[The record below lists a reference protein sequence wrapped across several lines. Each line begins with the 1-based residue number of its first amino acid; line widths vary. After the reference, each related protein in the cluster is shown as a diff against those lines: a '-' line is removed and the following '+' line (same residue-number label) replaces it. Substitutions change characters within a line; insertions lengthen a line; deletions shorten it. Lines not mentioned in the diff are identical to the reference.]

1 MNKKDFIML
10 IEEWIKSPPGSRP
23 FLDKAIAEQYQKS
36 RESHWLGL
44 RPDELLDW
52 LREAMAGMA
61 VDKDIESEIENRV
74 AKLLTEEDGGTEA
87 CDQELPLAALR
98 STPEH
103 GLRSRNMPSDEEIAR
118 KVRTLLERLDKEEG
132 RFGNGR

>member
-1 MNKKDFIML
+1 MNKKDVIML
-10 IEEWIKSPPGSRP
+10 IEEWLKSPPGSRP
-23 FLDKAIAEQYQKS
+23 LLEKAIAEQYQKA

-74 AKLLTEEDGGTEA
+74 ASLLTDEDGGTEA

-98 STPEH
+98 STPEQ

-118 KVRTLLERLDKEEG
+118 KVRTIIERLDKEEG
-132 RFGNGR
+132 RN